1 VEITAALVKELRER
15 TGAGMMDCKQALQTT
30 GGDLQKAID
39 HLRQKGI
46 ATAAK
51 RAGREASEGLVHA
64 YIHPGGKIGVL
75 IEVNCESD
83 FVARSEAFAEL
94 AKNLAMQVAA
104 AAPLYLTKEEV
115 PASALEHER
124 QVLLAQAREEG
135 KPEKVIEKM
144 VEGRLKKY
152 YSQVCLL
159 DQPYVRDDKLSV
171 QDVLN
176 EAVGK
181 IGEKIV
187 VRRFAR
193 YQLGEKPAGQE

>member
-15 TGAGMMDCKQALQTT
+15 TGAGMMDCKQALQAT

-46 ATAAK
+46 LTAAK
-51 RAGREASEGLVHA
+51 RAGREATEGVVHA

-75 IEVNCESD
+75 IEINCESD
-83 FVARSEAFAEL
+83 FVARSEAFLEL
-94 AKNLAMQVAA
+94 AKNMAMQVAA
-104 AAPLYLTKEEV
+104 ASPLFLRPEDVTPEMLDKEREIY
-115 PASALEHER
+115 A
-124 QVLLAQAREEG
+124 AQAREEG
-135 KPEKVIEKM
+135 KPDKILDKI
-144 VEGRLKKY
+144 VEGRVAKFYK
-152 YSQVCLL
+152 SVCLL
-159 DQPYVRDDKLSV
+159 EQPYVRDDKLSI

-187 VRRFAR
+187 ISRFVR
-193 YQLGEKPAGQE
+193 YQLGEKLS

>member
-15 TGAGMMDCKQALQTT
+15 TGAGMMDCKEALKTT
-30 GGDLQKAID
+30 GGDMEKSID
-39 HLRQKGI
+39 YLRQKGI
-46 ATAAK
+46 STAAK
-51 RAGREASEGLVHA
+51 RAGREASEGQVA
-64 YIHPGGKIGVL
+64 SYIHPGGKIGVL

-83 FVARSEAFAEL
+83 FVARSEAFTEL
-94 AKNLAMQVAA
+94 VKNLAMQVAA
-104 AAPLYLTKEEV
+104 ANPLYLVPEDVPPEMLEKEREIYRG
-115 PASALEHER
+115 L
-124 QVLLAQAREEG
+124 AREEG
-135 KPEKVIEKM
+135 KPEKMLDKI
-144 VEGRLKKY
+144 VEGRLKKF

-159 DQPYVRDDKLSV
+159 QQPYVRDDKLTI

-193 YQLGEKPAGQE
+193 YQLGEKFS